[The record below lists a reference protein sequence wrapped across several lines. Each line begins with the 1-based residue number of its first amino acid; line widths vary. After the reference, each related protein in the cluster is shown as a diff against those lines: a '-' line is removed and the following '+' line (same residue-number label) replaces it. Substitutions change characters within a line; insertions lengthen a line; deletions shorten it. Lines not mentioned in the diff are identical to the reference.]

1 MNYVDMFL
9 FELNLMYA
17 NVCVEYVFYL
27 LEIANTKKIPYCLL
41 ILIIINCYN
50 SWFEA

>member
-9 FELNLMYA
+9 FELNLMYD

-27 LEIANTKKIPYCLL
+27 LEIANTKKYPFVFY
-41 ILIIINCYN
+41 YYKR
-50 SWFEA
+50 FAP